1 MEKQTITKAKFQKL
15 LRSIGDETYEI
26 VLEGLNWY
34 EQLTDDETVYQYKL
48 MSLQEQEFSDFWDKA
63 KFPDKLFSEG
73 KVYAYAYIDGNTIKY
88 YLVPEKVLESEI
100 RKAREMVMNYTR
112 WLVGMK
118 SSRPPRI
125 TGTVREEAS
134 K

>member
-1 MEKQTITKAKFQKL
+1 MEKQIITKTTFQKL

-34 EQLTDDETVYQYKL
+34 EQLTDGETVYQYKL
-48 MSLQEQEFSDFWDKA
+48 MSLQEQIFSDFWNKA
-63 KFPDKLFSEG
+63 KFPDKLISEG

-100 RKAREMVMNYTR
+100 RKAREMVMNYAR
-112 WLVGMK
+112 CIVGMK

-125 TGTVREEAS
+125 TRMVREGTS

>member
-1 MEKQTITKAKFQKL
+1 MEKQTTTKTKFHKL
-15 LRSIGDETYEI
+15 LNSIGDESYEI

-34 EQLTDDETVYQYKL
+34 EQLSDGETVYQYKL
-48 MSLQEQEFSDFWDKA
+48 MSFQEQKFADFWNKA
-63 KFPDKLFSEG
+63 KFPDKLISEG

-100 RKAREMVMNYTR
+100 RKAREMVMNYAR
-112 WLVGMK
+112 WLVGTK

-125 TGTVREEAS
+125 TRTVREEAS

>member
-1 MEKQTITKAKFQKL
+1 MEKQIITKTTFQKL

-34 EQLTDDETVYQYKL
+34 EQLTDGETIYQYKL
-48 MSLQEQEFSDFWDKA
+48 MSLQEQKFSDFWNKA
-63 KFPDKLFSEG
+63 KFPDKLISEG

-100 RKAREMVMNYTR
+100 RKAREMVMNYAR
-112 WLVGMK
+112 CIVGMK

-125 TGTVREEAS
+125 TRTVREEAS

>member
-1 MEKQTITKAKFQKL
+1 MEKQIITKAKFQKL

-34 EQLTDDETVYQYKL
+34 EQLTDGETVYQYKL
-48 MSLQEQEFSDFWDKA
+48 MSLQDQNFSDFWKKA
-63 KFPDKLFSEG
+63 QFPGKLISEG

-100 RKAREMVMNYTR
+100 RKAREMVMNYAR
-112 WLVGMK
+112 CIAGMK

-125 TGTVREEAS
+125 TITVREEAS

>member
-15 LRSIGDETYEI
+15 LTSIGDETYEI

-34 EQLTDDETVYQYKL
+34 EQLTDGETVYQYKL
-48 MSLQEQEFSDFWDKA
+48 MSLQEQKFAGFWNKA
-63 KFPDKLFSEG
+63 KFPDKLISEG
-73 KVYAYAYIDGNTIKY
+73 KVYAYAYIDGSTINY

-100 RKAREMVMNYTR
+100 RKAREMVMNYAR
-112 WLVGMK
+112 WLVGTK

-125 TGTVREEAS
+125 TRTVREEAS

>member
-1 MEKQTITKAKFQKL
+1 MEKQIITKTTFQKL

-34 EQLTDDETVYQYKL
+34 ERLTDGETVYQYKL
-48 MSLQEQEFSDFWDKA
+48 MSLQEQNFFDFWKKA
-63 KFPDKLFSEG
+63 QFPGKLISEG

-100 RKAREMVMNYTR
+100 RKAREMVMNYAR
-112 WLVGMK
+112 CVAGMK

-125 TGTVREEAS
+125 TITVREESS

>member
-1 MEKQTITKAKFQKL
+1 MEKQIITKTTFQKL
-15 LRSIGDETYEI
+15 LRSKGDETYGI

-34 EQLTDDETVYQYKL
+34 EQLTDGETVYHYKL
-48 MSLQEQEFSDFWDKA
+48 MSLQEQKFSDFWNKA
-63 KFPDKLFSEG
+63 KFPDKLISEG
-73 KVYAYAYIDGNTIKY
+73 KVYAYAYIDWNTIKY

-100 RKAREMVMNYTR
+100 KKAREMVMNYAR

-125 TGTVREEAS
+125 TRTVREEAS

>member
-34 EQLTDDETVYQYKL
+34 EQLTDGETVYQYKL
-48 MSLQEQEFSDFWDKA
+48 MSLQEQKFAGFWNKA
-63 KFPDKLFSEG
+63 KLPDKLFSEG
-73 KVYAYAYIDGNTIKY
+73 KIYAYVDGNTINY
-88 YLVPEKVLESEI
+88 YLVPSKVYESEI
-100 RKAREMVMNYTR
+100 RKAREMVMNYAR

>member
-1 MEKQTITKAKFQKL
+1 MEKEIITKTTFQKL

-34 EQLTDDETVYQYKL
+34 EQLTDGETVYQYKL
-48 MSLQEQEFSDFWDKA
+48 MSLQEQKFAGFWNKA
-63 KFPDKLFSEG
+63 KLPDKLFSEG
-73 KVYAYAYIDGNTIKY
+73 KVYAYAYIDGSTINY
-88 YLVPEKVLESEI
+88 YLVPSKVYESENK
-100 RKAREMVMNYTR
+100 KAKEMVMNYAR
-112 WLVGMK
+112 WLVGTK

-125 TGTVREEAS
+125 TRTVREEAS

>member
-15 LRSIGDETYEI
+15 LTSIGDETYEI

-34 EQLTDDETVYQYKL
+34 EQLTDGETVYQYKL
-48 MSLQEQEFSDFWDKA
+48 MSLQEQKFAGFWNKA
-63 KFPDKLFSEG
+63 KFPDKLISEG
-73 KVYAYAYIDGNTIKY
+73 KVYAYAYIDGSTINY

-125 TGTVREEAS
+125 TRTVREEAS

>member
-34 EQLTDDETVYQYKL
+34 EQLTDGETVYQYKL
-48 MSLQEQEFSDFWDKA
+48 MSLQEQMFSDFWKKA
-63 KFPDKLFSEG
+63 KLPDKLFSEG
-73 KVYAYAYIDGNTIKY
+73 KVYAYAYVDGNTINS
-88 YLVPEKVLESEI
+88 YLVPSKVYESEI
-100 RKAREMVMNYTR
+100 RKAREMVMNYAR
-112 WLVGMK
+112 WLVGTK

-125 TGTVREEAS
+125 TRMVREEAS

>member
-48 MSLQEQEFSDFWDKA
+48 MSLQEQEFSDF
-63 KFPDKLFSEG
+63 
-73 KVYAYAYIDGNTIKY
+73 
-88 YLVPEKVLESEI
+88 
-100 RKAREMVMNYTR
+100 
-112 WLVGMK
+112 
-118 SSRPPRI
+118 
-125 TGTVREEAS
+125 
-134 K
+134 

>member
-1 MEKQTITKAKFQKL
+1 MEKQIITKTTFQKL

-34 EQLTDDETVYQYKL
+34 EQLTDGETVYQYKL
-48 MSLQEQEFSDFWDKA
+48 MSLQEQDFSDFWKKA
-63 KFPDKLFSEG
+63 QFPGKLISEG

-100 RKAREMVMNYTR
+100 RKAREMVMNYAR
-112 WLVGMK
+112 CIVGMK

-125 TGTVREEAS
+125 TITVREEAS

>member
-15 LRSIGDETYEI
+15 LTSIGDETYEI

-34 EQLTDDETVYQYKL
+34 EQLTDGETVYQYKL
-48 MSLQEQEFSDFWDKA
+48 MSLQEQKFAGFWNKA

-73 KVYAYAYIDGNTIKY
+73 KVYAYAYIDGSTINY

-100 RKAREMVMNYTR
+100 RKAREMVMNYAR
-112 WLVGMK
+112 WLVGTK
-118 SSRPPRI
+118 SSRPRRI
-125 TGTVREEAS
+125 TRMVREEAS

>member
-15 LRSIGDETYEI
+15 LTSIGDETYEI

-34 EQLTDDETVYQYKL
+34 EQLTDGETVYQYKL
-48 MSLQEQEFSDFWDKA
+48 MSLQEQKFAGFWNKA
-63 KFPDKLFSEG
+63 KLPDKLFSEG
-73 KVYAYAYIDGNTIKY
+73 KIYAYAYVDGNTINY
-88 YLVPEKVLESEI
+88 YLVPSKVYESENK
-100 RKAREMVMNYTR
+100 KAREMVMNYAR
-112 WLVGMK
+112 CIAGMK

-125 TGTVREEAS
+125 TRTVREEAS